1 MPITYQSTRGGVSG
15 LSFGEAVL
23 MGLPSDRGLLVPSS
37 VPRFDAAKLAS
48 MEVSSAT
55 IRGTE
60 GVEVA
65 PWWQS
70 VVRSAGTKP
79 CDLGV
84 DTTSIAAL
92 RAPFS
97 PPLTHTSPL
106 STHPDPHPH

>member
-55 IRGTE
+55 IRHGRQWRR
-60 GVEVA
+60 GWSPA
-65 PWWQS
+65 KALGGGPW
-70 VVRSAGTKP
+70 
-79 CDLGV
+79 
-84 DTTSIAAL
+84 
-92 RAPFS
+92 
-97 PPLTHTSPL
+97 
-106 STHPDPHPH
+106 

>member
-60 GVEVA
+60 GSGRPRPWRRRSVA
-65 PWWQS
+65 G
-70 VVRSAGTKP
+70 VRGHEA
-79 CDLGV
+79 V
-84 DTTSIAAL
+84 
-92 RAPFS
+92 
-97 PPLTHTSPL
+97 
-106 STHPDPHPH
+106 

>member
-60 GVEVA
+60 GVEVGQGPLVA
-65 PWWQS
+65 
-70 VVRSAGTKP
+70 VRGTVR
-79 CDLGV
+79 GHEAV
-84 DTTSIAAL
+84 
-92 RAPFS
+92 
-97 PPLTHTSPL
+97 
-106 STHPDPHPH
+106 

>member
-1 MPITYQSTRGGVSG
+1 MPVTYQSTRGGVSG

-60 GVEVA
+60 GSGGVGGRPRPWRRRSVA
-65 PWWQS
+65 G
-70 VVRSAGTKP
+70 VRGHEA
-79 CDLGV
+79 V
-84 DTTSIAAL
+84 
-92 RAPFS
+92 
-97 PPLTHTSPL
+97 
-106 STHPDPHPH
+106 